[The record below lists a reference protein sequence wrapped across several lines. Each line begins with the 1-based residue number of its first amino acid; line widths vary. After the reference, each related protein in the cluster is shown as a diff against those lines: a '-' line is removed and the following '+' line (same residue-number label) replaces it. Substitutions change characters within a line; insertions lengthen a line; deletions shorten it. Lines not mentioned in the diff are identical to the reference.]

1 MHEYFAISV
10 HFVVF
15 YTVFNQK
22 PWHFAT
28 FSRKII
34 RLSDNLGEVMITQR
48 FHHFITRQYYL
59 LLKTDILRRGSNL
72 QFIRSRSYV
81 PLTIASMRII
91 TKLISIELDA
101 YSLGFARIERDAG
114 KALQLDRMNLL
125 VALSWRQIYLRYL
138 IGMNVTR
145 IGNLKVDIAAAFLS
159 RCISHRGSFF

>member
-48 FHHFITRQYYL
+48 FHHFITRENYL
-59 LLKTDILRRGSNL
+59 LLKTDVLRRGSNL
-72 QFIRSRSYV
+72 QFIGSWSYV
-81 PLTIASMRII
+81 PLTIALMRII
-91 TKLISIELDA
+91 TKQITFS
-101 YSLGFARIERDAG
+101 SLNA
-114 KALQLDRMNLL
+114 Q
-125 VALSWRQIYLRYL
+125 LSWLQVRKVRS
-138 IGMNVTR
+138 
-145 IGNLKVDIAAAFLS
+145 NLVKAEMRVL
-159 RCISHRGSFF
+159 

>member
-48 FHHFITRQYYL
+48 VHHFITRQNYL
-59 LLKTDILRRGSNL
+59 LLKTDVLRRGSNL

-91 TKLISIELDA
+91 TKLITFS
-101 YSLGFARIERDAG
+101 SLNA
-114 KALQLDRMNLL
+114 Q
-125 VALSWRQIYLRYL
+125 LSWLQVRKVRS
-138 IGMNVTR
+138 
-145 IGNLKVDIAAAFLS
+145 NLVKAEMRVL
-159 RCISHRGSFF
+159 

>member
-48 FHHFITRQYYL
+48 FHHFITRQNNL
-59 LLKTDILRRGSNL
+59 LLKTDVLRRGSNL

-81 PLTIASMRII
+81 PLTIALMRII
-91 TKLISIELDA
+91 TKLITFS
-101 YSLGFARIERDAG
+101 SLNA
-114 KALQLDRMNLL
+114 Q
-125 VALSWRQIYLRYL
+125 LSWLQVRKVRS
-138 IGMNVTR
+138 
-145 IGNLKVDIAAAFLS
+145 NLVKAEMRVL
-159 RCISHRGSFF
+159 

>member
-34 RLSDNLGEVMITQR
+34 RLSDNLREVMITQR
-48 FHHFITRQYYL
+48 FHHFITRQNYL
-59 LLKTDILRRGSNL
+59 LLKTDVLRRGSNL
-72 QFIRSRSYV
+72 QFIRSWSYV

-91 TKLISIELDA
+91 TKQITFS
-101 YSLGFARIERDAG
+101 SLNA
-114 KALQLDRMNLL
+114 Q
-125 VALSWRQIYLRYL
+125 LSWLQVRKVRS
-138 IGMNVTR
+138 
-145 IGNLKVDIAAAFLS
+145 NLVKAEMRVL
-159 RCISHRGSFF
+159 

>member
-48 FHHFITRQYYL
+48 FHHFITRQNYL
-59 LLKTDILRRGSNL
+59 LLKTDVLRRGSNL

-91 TKLISIELDA
+91 TKLITFS
-101 YSLGFARIERDAG
+101 SLNA
-114 KALQLDRMNLL
+114 Q
-125 VALSWRQIYLRYL
+125 LSWLQVRSNLVKAEMRVLQKTQKNLIIYYIKR
-138 IGMNVTR
+138 
-145 IGNLKVDIAAAFLS
+145 
-159 RCISHRGSFF
+159 

>member
-10 HFVVF
+10 HLVVF

-48 FHHFITRQYYL
+48 FHHFITRQNYL
-59 LLKTDILRRGSNL
+59 LLKTDVLRRGSNL
-72 QFIRSRSYV
+72 QFIRSWSYV

-91 TKLISIELDA
+91 TKQITFS
-101 YSLGFARIERDAG
+101 SLNA
-114 KALQLDRMNLL
+114 Q
-125 VALSWRQIYLRYL
+125 LSWLQVRKVRS
-138 IGMNVTR
+138 
-145 IGNLKVDIAAAFLS
+145 NLVKAEMRVL
-159 RCISHRGSFF
+159 

>member
-28 FSRKII
+28 FSRKIM

-48 FHHFITRQYYL
+48 FHHFITRENYL
-59 LLKTDILRRGSNL
+59 LLKTDVLRRGSNL
-72 QFIRSRSYV
+72 QFIRSRSYA

-91 TKLISIELDA
+91 TKQITFS
-101 YSLGFARIERDAG
+101 SLNA
-114 KALQLDRMNLL
+114 Q
-125 VALSWRQIYLRYL
+125 LSWLQVRKVRS
-138 IGMNVTR
+138 
-145 IGNLKVDIAAAFLS
+145 NLVKAEMRVL
-159 RCISHRGSFF
+159 

>member
-34 RLSDNLGEVMITQR
+34 RLSDNLGKVMITQR
-48 FHHFITRQYYL
+48 FHHFITRQNYL
-59 LLKTDILRRGSNL
+59 LLKTDVLRRGSNL
-72 QFIRSRSYV
+72 QFIRSWSYV

-91 TKLISIELDA
+91 TKLITFS
-101 YSLGFARIERDAG
+101 SLNA
-114 KALQLDRMNLL
+114 Q
-125 VALSWRQIYLRYL
+125 LSWLQVRKVRS
-138 IGMNVTR
+138 
-145 IGNLKVDIAAAFLS
+145 NLVKAEMRVL
-159 RCISHRGSFF
+159 

>member
-10 HFVVF
+10 HLVVF

-48 FHHFITRQYYL
+48 FHHFITRQNYL
-59 LLKTDILRRGSNL
+59 LLKTNVLRRGSNL
-72 QFIRSRSYV
+72 QFIRSWSYV

-91 TKLISIELDA
+91 TKQITFS
-101 YSLGFARIERDAG
+101 SLNA
-114 KALQLDRMNLL
+114 Q
-125 VALSWRQIYLRYL
+125 LSWLQVRKVRS
-138 IGMNVTR
+138 
-145 IGNLKVDIAAAFLS
+145 NLVKAEMRVL
-159 RCISHRGSFF
+159 

>member
-59 LLKTDILRRGSNL
+59 LLKTDVLRRGSNL

-91 TKLISIELDA
+91 TKLITFS
-101 YSLGFARIERDAG
+101 SLNA
-114 KALQLDRMNLL
+114 Q
-125 VALSWRQIYLRYL
+125 LSWLQVRS
-138 IGMNVTR
+138 
-145 IGNLKVDIAAAFLS
+145 NLVKAEMRVL
-159 RCISHRGSFF
+159 

>member
-1 MHEYFAISV
+1 MHEHFAISV

-34 RLSDNLGEVMITQR
+34 HLSDNLGEVMITQR

-59 LLKTDILRRGSNL
+59 LLKMDVLRRGSNL
-72 QFIRSRSYV
+72 QFIRSWSYV

-91 TKLISIELDA
+91 TKLITFS
-101 YSLGFARIERDAG
+101 SLNA
-114 KALQLDRMNLL
+114 Q
-125 VALSWRQIYLRYL
+125 LSWLQVRER
-138 IGMNVTR
+138 
-145 IGNLKVDIAAAFLS
+145 
-159 RCISHRGSFF
+159 

>member
-10 HFVVF
+10 HLVVF

-48 FHHFITRQYYL
+48 LHHFITRQNYL
-59 LLKTDILRRGSNL
+59 LLKTDVLRRGSNL
-72 QFIRSRSYV
+72 QFIRSWSYV

-91 TKLISIELDA
+91 TKQITFS
-101 YSLGFARIERDAG
+101 SLNA
-114 KALQLDRMNLL
+114 Q
-125 VALSWRQIYLRYL
+125 LSWLQVRKVRS
-138 IGMNVTR
+138 
-145 IGNLKVDIAAAFLS
+145 NLVKAEMRVL
-159 RCISHRGSFF
+159 

>member
-59 LLKTDILRRGSNL
+59 LLKTDVLRRGSNL
-72 QFIRSRSYV
+72 QFIRSWSYI

-91 TKLISIELDA
+91 TKLITFS
-101 YSLGFARIERDAG
+101 SLNA
-114 KALQLDRMNLL
+114 Q
-125 VALSWRQIYLRYL
+125 LSWLQVRKVRS
-138 IGMNVTR
+138 
-145 IGNLKVDIAAAFLS
+145 NLVKAEMRVL
-159 RCISHRGSFF
+159 

>member
-1 MHEYFAISV
+1 MHEYFTISV

-34 RLSDNLGEVMITQR
+34 RLSDNLGKVMITQR

-59 LLKTDILRRGSNL
+59 LLKTDVLRRGSNL
-72 QFIRSRSYV
+72 QFIRSWSYV

-91 TKLISIELDA
+91 TKLITFS
-101 YSLGFARIERDAG
+101 SLNA
-114 KALQLDRMNLL
+114 Q
-125 VALSWRQIYLRYL
+125 LSWLQVRKVRS
-138 IGMNVTR
+138 
-145 IGNLKVDIAAAFLS
+145 NLVKAEMRVL
-159 RCISHRGSFF
+159 

>member
-48 FHHFITRQYYL
+48 FHHFITRENYL
-59 LLKTDILRRGSNL
+59 LLKTDVLRRGSNL
-72 QFIRSRSYV
+72 QFIRSWSYV

-91 TKLISIELDA
+91 TKQITFS
-101 YSLGFARIERDAG
+101 SLNA
-114 KALQLDRMNLL
+114 Q
-125 VALSWRQIYLRYL
+125 LSWLQVRKVRS
-138 IGMNVTR
+138 
-145 IGNLKVDIAAAFLS
+145 NLVKAEMRVL
-159 RCISHRGSFF
+159 

>member
-48 FHHFITRQYYL
+48 FHHFITRQNYL
-59 LLKTDILRRGSNL
+59 LLKTDVLRRGSNL

-91 TKLISIELDA
+91 TKLITFS
-101 YSLGFARIERDAG
+101 SLNA
-114 KALQLDRMNLL
+114 Q
-125 VALSWRQIYLRYL
+125 LSWLQVRSNLVKAEMRVLQKTQKNLIIYYIKRSEILL
-138 IGMNVTR
+138 IGVSGLF
-145 IGNLKVDIAAAFLS
+145 IF
-159 RCISHRGSFF
+159 

>member
-34 RLSDNLGEVMITQR
+34 RLSDNLREVMITQR
-48 FHHFITRQYYL
+48 FHHFITRQNYL
-59 LLKTDILRRGSNL
+59 LLKTDVLRRSSNL

-81 PLTIASMRII
+81 PLTIALMRII
-91 TKLISIELDA
+91 TKLITFS
-101 YSLGFARIERDAG
+101 SLNA
-114 KALQLDRMNLL
+114 Q
-125 VALSWRQIYLRYL
+125 LSWLQVRKVRS
-138 IGMNVTR
+138 
-145 IGNLKVDIAAAFLS
+145 NLVKAEMRVL
-159 RCISHRGSFF
+159 

>member
-48 FHHFITRQYYL
+48 FHHFITRQNYL
-59 LLKTDILRRGSNL
+59 LLKTDVLRRGSNL

-81 PLTIASMRII
+81 PLTIALMRII
-91 TKLISIELDA
+91 TKLITFS
-101 YSLGFARIERDAG
+101 SLNA
-114 KALQLDRMNLL
+114 Q
-125 VALSWRQIYLRYL
+125 LSWLQVRKVRS
-138 IGMNVTR
+138 
-145 IGNLKVDIAAAFLS
+145 NLVKAEMRVL
-159 RCISHRGSFF
+159 

>member
-48 FHHFITRQYYL
+48 FHHFITRQNYL
-59 LLKTDILRRGSNL
+59 LLKTDVLRRGSNL
-72 QFIRSRSYV
+72 QFIRSWSYV

-91 TKLISIELDA
+91 TKLITFS
-101 YSLGFARIERDAG
+101 SLNA
-114 KALQLDRMNLL
+114 Q
-125 VALSWRQIYLRYL
+125 LSWLQVRKVRS
-138 IGMNVTR
+138 
-145 IGNLKVDIAAAFLS
+145 NLVKAEMRVL
-159 RCISHRGSFF
+159 

>member
-34 RLSDNLGEVMITQR
+34 RLSDNLGKVMITQR
-48 FHHFITRQYYL
+48 FHHFITRQNYL
-59 LLKTDILRRGSNL
+59 LLKMDVLRRGSNL

-91 TKLISIELDA
+91 TKLITFS
-101 YSLGFARIERDAG
+101 SLNA
-114 KALQLDRMNLL
+114 Q
-125 VALSWRQIYLRYL
+125 LSWLQVRKVRS
-138 IGMNVTR
+138 
-145 IGNLKVDIAAAFLS
+145 NLVKAEMRVL
-159 RCISHRGSFF
+159 

>member
-48 FHHFITRQYYL
+48 FHHFITRQNYL
-59 LLKTDILRRGSNL
+59 LLKTDVLRRGSNL
-72 QFIRSRSYV
+72 QFIRSWSYI

-91 TKLISIELDA
+91 TKLITFS
-101 YSLGFARIERDAG
+101 SLNA
-114 KALQLDRMNLL
+114 Q
-125 VALSWRQIYLRYL
+125 LSWLQVRKVRS
-138 IGMNVTR
+138 
-145 IGNLKVDIAAAFLS
+145 NLVKAEMRVL
-159 RCISHRGSFF
+159 

>member
-48 FHHFITRQYYL
+48 FHHFITRQNYL
-59 LLKTDILRRGSNL
+59 LLKPDVLRRGSNL

-91 TKLISIELDA
+91 TKLITFS
-101 YSLGFARIERDAG
+101 SLNE
-114 KALQLDRMNLL
+114 Q
-125 VALSWRQIYLRYL
+125 LSWLQVRKVRS
-138 IGMNVTR
+138 
-145 IGNLKVDIAAAFLS
+145 NLVKAEMRVL
-159 RCISHRGSFF
+159 

>member
-59 LLKTDILRRGSNL
+59 LLKTDVLRRGSNL

-91 TKLISIELDA
+91 TKLITFS
-101 YSLGFARIERDAG
+101 SLNA
-114 KALQLDRMNLL
+114 Q
-125 VALSWRQIYLRYL
+125 LSWLQVRKVRS
-138 IGMNVTR
+138 
-145 IGNLKVDIAAAFLS
+145 NLVKAEMRVL
-159 RCISHRGSFF
+159 

>member
-48 FHHFITRQYYL
+48 FHHFITRQNYL

-81 PLTIASMRII
+81 PLTIPR
-91 TKLISIELDA
+91 
-101 YSLGFARIERDAG
+101 
-114 KALQLDRMNLL
+114 
-125 VALSWRQIYLRYL
+125 
-138 IGMNVTR
+138 
-145 IGNLKVDIAAAFLS
+145 
-159 RCISHRGSFF
+159 

>member
-72 QFIRSRSYV
+72 QFIRSWSYV

-91 TKLISIELDA
+91 TKLITFS
-101 YSLGFARIERDAG
+101 SLNE
-114 KALQLDRMNLL
+114 Q
-125 VALSWRQIYLRYL
+125 LSWLQVRKVRSNLVKAEMRVLQKTQKNLIIYYIKRSE
-138 IGMNVTR
+138 I
-145 IGNLKVDIAAAFLS
+145 LS
-159 RCISHRGSFF
+159 VGFSGLFIF

>member
-48 FHHFITRQYYL
+48 FHHFITRQNYL
-59 LLKTDILRRGSNL
+59 LLKTNVLRRGSNL
-72 QFIRSRSYV
+72 QFIRSWSYV

-91 TKLISIELDA
+91 TKQITFS
-101 YSLGFARIERDAG
+101 SLNA
-114 KALQLDRMNLL
+114 Q
-125 VALSWRQIYLRYL
+125 LSWLQVRKVRS
-138 IGMNVTR
+138 
-145 IGNLKVDIAAAFLS
+145 NLVKAEMRVL
-159 RCISHRGSFF
+159 

>member
-48 FHHFITRQYYL
+48 FHHFITRQNYL
-59 LLKTDILRRGSNL
+59 LLKTNVLRRGSNL
-72 QFIRSRSYV
+72 QFIRSRSYA

-91 TKLISIELDA
+91 TKQITFS
-101 YSLGFARIERDAG
+101 SLNA
-114 KALQLDRMNLL
+114 Q
-125 VALSWRQIYLRYL
+125 LSWLQVRKVRS
-138 IGMNVTR
+138 
-145 IGNLKVDIAAAFLS
+145 NLVKAEMRVL
-159 RCISHRGSFF
+159 

>member
-28 FSRKII
+28 FSRNII
-34 RLSDNLGEVMITQR
+34 RLSDNLGKVMITQR

-59 LLKTDILRRGSNL
+59 LLKTDVLRTGSNL

-81 PLTIASMRII
+81 PLTIALMRII
-91 TKLISIELDA
+91 TKLITFS
-101 YSLGFARIERDAG
+101 SLNA
-114 KALQLDRMNLL
+114 Q
-125 VALSWRQIYLRYL
+125 LSWLQVRKVRS
-138 IGMNVTR
+138 
-145 IGNLKVDIAAAFLS
+145 NLVKAEMRVL
-159 RCISHRGSFF
+159 

>member
-48 FHHFITRQYYL
+48 FHHFITRQNYL

-81 PLTIASMRII
+81 PLTIALMRII
-91 TKLISIELDA
+91 TKLITFS
-101 YSLGFARIERDAG
+101 SLNA
-114 KALQLDRMNLL
+114 Q
-125 VALSWRQIYLRYL
+125 LSWLQVRKVRS
-138 IGMNVTR
+138 
-145 IGNLKVDIAAAFLS
+145 NLVKAEMRVL
-159 RCISHRGSFF
+159 

>member
-48 FHHFITRQYYL
+48 FHRFITRQNYL
-59 LLKTDILRRGSNL
+59 LLKTDVLRRGSNL
-72 QFIRSRSYV
+72 QFIRSWSYV

-91 TKLISIELDA
+91 IKLITFS
-101 YSLGFARIERDAG
+101 SLNA
-114 KALQLDRMNLL
+114 Q
-125 VALSWRQIYLRYL
+125 LSWLQVRKVRS
-138 IGMNVTR
+138 
-145 IGNLKVDIAAAFLS
+145 NLVKAEMRVL
-159 RCISHRGSFF
+159 

>member
-48 FHHFITRQYYL
+48 FHHFITRQNYL

-91 TKLISIELDA
+91 TKLITFS
-101 YSLGFARIERDAG
+101 SLNEQLSWLQVRKVRSNLV
-114 KALQLDRMNLL
+114 KAEMRVLQKTQKNLIIYYIKRSEILL
-125 VALSWRQIYLRYL
+125 VEVSDLFI
-138 IGMNVTR
+138 
-145 IGNLKVDIAAAFLS
+145 F
-159 RCISHRGSFF
+159 

>member
-48 FHHFITRQYYL
+48 FHHFITRQNYL
-59 LLKTDILRRGSNL
+59 LLKTDVLRRGSNL

-81 PLTIASMRII
+81 PLTIALMRII
-91 TKLISIELDA
+91 TKLITFS
-101 YSLGFARIERDAG
+101 SLNE
-114 KALQLDRMNLL
+114 Q
-125 VALSWRQIYLRYL
+125 LSWLQVRKVRSNLVKAEMRVLQKTQKNLIIYYIKRSEILL
-138 IGMNVTR
+138 IGVSSLF
-145 IGNLKVDIAAAFLS
+145 IF
-159 RCISHRGSFF
+159 

>member
-34 RLSDNLGEVMITQR
+34 RLSDNLGKVMITQS
-48 FHHFITRQYYL
+48 FHHFITRQNYL

-72 QFIRSRSYV
+72 QFIRFWSYV

-91 TKLISIELDA
+91 TKLITFS
-101 YSLGFARIERDAG
+101 SLNAQLAWLQVRSNLV
-114 KALQLDRMNLL
+114 KAEMRVL
-125 VALSWRQIYLRYL
+125 
-138 IGMNVTR
+138 
-145 IGNLKVDIAAAFLS
+145 
-159 RCISHRGSFF
+159 

>member
-1 MHEYFAISV
+1 MHEHFAISV

-48 FHHFITRQYYL
+48 FHHFITRQNYL
-59 LLKTDILRRGSNL
+59 LLKTDVLRRGSNL

-81 PLTIASMRII
+81 PLTIALMRII
-91 TKLISIELDA
+91 TKLITFS
-101 YSLGFARIERDAG
+101 SLNA
-114 KALQLDRMNLL
+114 Q
-125 VALSWRQIYLRYL
+125 LSWLQVRKVRS
-138 IGMNVTR
+138 
-145 IGNLKVDIAAAFLS
+145 NLVKAEMRVL
-159 RCISHRGSFF
+159 